1 MKTPDEN
8 WSSAFRIAASEKWKA
23 KSGAMGRDV
32 TEALADYAR
41 PLPGMNV
48 LDVASGT
55 GEPAITIASRIGPDG
70 HVTASD
76 LSADLLEI
84 AAQRARQR
92 GFKHLST
99 QQADAQSLPFP
110 DDSFDLAT
118 SRFGAM
124 FFPDTQR
131 AFRELLRVLKPGA
144 RACFAVWGPNEQP
157 YFSSSVGVVH
167 RHVGGLLITPDAPD
181 PFRFAEAGTLSGAL
195 NTAGFANVHEEMRV
209 VPWTW
214 PGTAEEVWEQQQATA
229 APFRSLLSRVRPDQW
244 PTLNAAIHDSI
255 RKYQDGEN
263 IKFTATIVLASGR
276 KP

>member
-23 KSGAMGRDV
+23 KSAAMGRDV
-32 TEALADYAR
+32 TEALVDYAH

-70 HVTASD
+70 HITALD

-84 AAQRARQR
+84 AAERARRR
-92 GFKHLST
+92 GFEHLST

-110 DDSFDLAT
+110 GNSFDLAT
-118 SRFGAM
+118 SRFGVM
-124 FFPDTQR
+124 FFPDMQR

-144 RACFAVWGPNEQP
+144 RACFAVWGSKEQP
-157 YFSSSVGVVH
+157 YFSSSIGVVH
-167 RHVGGLLITPDAPD
+167 RHVGGPLVAPGGAD
-181 PFRFAEAGTLSGAL
+181 PFRFAEAGSLSGAMSM
-195 NTAGFANVHEEMRV
+195 AGFAEVHEETRIA
-209 VPWTW
+209 PWTW

-229 APFRSLLSRVRPDQW
+229 APFRSLLSRVKPDQW
-244 PTLNAAIHDSI
+244 STLNAEIHNAI
-255 RKYQDGEN
+255 RKYQNGEN